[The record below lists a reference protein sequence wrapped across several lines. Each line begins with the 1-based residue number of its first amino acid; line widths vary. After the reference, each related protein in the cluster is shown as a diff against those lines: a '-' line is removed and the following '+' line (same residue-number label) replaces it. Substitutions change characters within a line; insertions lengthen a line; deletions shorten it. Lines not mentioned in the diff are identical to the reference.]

1 MVVWL
6 CRVSCNPFCPVSSPW
21 PWFSAFIDSSWQVI
35 TAQQCGQKPELV
47 LEMTRV
53 RTGAA
58 KTGFI
63 PSLWKLTKAFTSKCH
78 IYNIQNWLDWTVF
91 IFSSVVVS
99 LTSVHHHTLY
109 HKISTSAKTLITMI
123 VLEVLGQKATDS
135 RLQQCCLLTLH
146 IWHPLDE
153 SASTGFH

>member
-1 MVVWL
+1 MQGQL
-6 CRVSCNPFCPVSSPW
+6 QPFLPCFITLIMIQCFHWQQLTGNNCPAMRTKARACPW
-21 PWFSAFIDSSWQVI
+21 NDRSQNRCCKNWFHPQ
-35 TAQQCGQKPELV
+35 
-47 LEMTRV
+47 M
-53 RTGAA
+53 
-58 KTGFI
+58 
-63 PSLWKLTKAFTSKCH
+63 LTKAFTSKCH

-99 LTSVHHHTLY
+99 LTSVHDHTLY

-135 RLQQCCLLTLH
+135 MLQQCCLLTLH